1 MIHWCINM
9 ISIYPPWCYT
19 TCTRSPRYASEISA
33 LQFREALT
41 KEPETAVLTSE
52 SQLKLV

>member
-9 ISIYPPWCYT
+9 ISIYPHWCYT

-41 KEPETAVLTSE
+41 KEPEIAVLTSE
-52 SQLKLV
+52 SQLK